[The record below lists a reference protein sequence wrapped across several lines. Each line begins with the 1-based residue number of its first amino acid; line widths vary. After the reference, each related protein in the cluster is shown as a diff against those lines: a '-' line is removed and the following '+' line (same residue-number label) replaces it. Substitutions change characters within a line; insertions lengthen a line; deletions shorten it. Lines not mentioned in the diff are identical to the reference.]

1 MIQDKVLLLI
11 HHLYTRVHWNFST
24 VLFDHICVNFFQD
37 IYFKKC
43 FMAET
48 FGRGFKNVT
57 LLKWK
62 KEEVGTVLGPHYSLE
77 NLVFICEITQFHD
90 FIKLSN

>member
-1 MIQDKVLLLI
+1 
-11 HHLYTRVHWNFST
+11 
-24 VLFDHICVNFFQD
+24 
-37 IYFKKC
+37 
-43 FMAET
+43 MAET

-62 KEEVGTVLGPHYSLE
+62 KQEVGTVLGPHYFLE